1 MDFVPP
7 PNEFELLLD
16 NGGRPLDS
24 MGEVAE
30 LTAGV
35 DSLLSGSPLLRS
47 PPEDEGP
54 RLIVA
59 LAALVVGAPKE
70 LKW

>member
-1 MDFVPP
+1 MAPP
-7 PNEFELLLD
+7 PKELELLLD
-16 NGGRPLDS
+16 SGGRALDS

-35 DSLLSGSPLLRS
+35 DSLLSGSAVLRS
-47 PPEDEGP
+47 PPEEEGP

-59 LAALVVGAPKE
+59 LAALVLGAPNE